1 LAESS
6 GVSIRT
12 LDKALWSTQG
22 TEHLTNA
29 DGENTAANQ
38 AAGAAV
44 KGAAAAAKKRAKP
57 AAVATAAW
65 LAKKFGDKVAYEGY
79 NNVKS
84 KREKAASAKA
94 QESLA
99 QELCRARGWKYQ
111 RFVVDHAQGFVVWS
125 DDKKPMAAFPP
136 VEDARTPDQ
145 LAGRFE
151 LDGYTPADK
160 DLIEPPPKH

>member
-65 LAKKFGDKVAYEGY
+65 LAKKFGDKVADEGY

-94 QESLA
+94 
-99 QELCRARGWKYQ
+99 
-111 RFVVDHAQGFVVWS
+111 
-125 DDKKPMAAFPP
+125 
-136 VEDARTPDQ
+136 
-145 LAGRFE
+145 
-151 LDGYTPADK
+151 
-160 DLIEPPPKH
+160 